1 MTPETFIVGIDA
13 AVKVSKR
20 GAILARFDGGALS
33 ADEVLPA
40 AAAAIGR
47 RIADLPPTSR
57 VLLCIDAPLG
67 WPSSLSQSLSSHVA
81 GEAVSAQPNQL
92 FRRESDRWIKRNIDQ
107 QPLDVG
113 ADHIA
118 RTAHAALE
126 LLRDLREIVDRA
138 IPLAWSPEFAGIAC
152 IEVYPAATLRARGL
166 SSKGYKARTVAGVAV
181 RERLLGLLSLNLSPP
196 VRQGALAI
204 EHIFDAVLC
213 ALTGSDFLCGACAIP
228 SDAELARREG
238 WIWVKHP

>member
-1 MTPETFIVGIDA
+1 MTAETFIIGIDA

-20 GAILARFDGGALS
+20 GAILARFDGESLL

-40 AAAAIGR
+40 TAGAIGR
-47 RIADLPPTSR
+47 RIADLPATSR
-57 VLLCIDAPLG
+57 ILLCIDAPLG
-67 WPSSLSQSLSSHVA
+67 WPSPLSQSLSSHRA
-81 GEAVSAQPNQL
+81 GEAVSAQANQL
-92 FRRESDRWIKRNIDQ
+92 FRRESDRWVKRNIDQ

-113 ADHIA
+113 ADRIA

-126 LLRDLREIVDRA
+126 LLRDLREIVDQA
-138 IPLAWSPEFAGIAC
+138 IPLAWSPEFAGTAC

-166 SSKGYKARTVAGVAV
+166 SSKGYKATTDAGVAA
-181 RERLLGLLSLNLSPP
+181 REQLLALLTLNLSAP

-213 ALTGSDFLCGACAIP
+213 ALTGCDFLSGACAVP
-228 SDAELARREG
+228 SDAELARHEG